1 MRVSVI
7 AKNTTATPA
16 LKDMIE
22 KKLSKVKRYFNPD
35 VEAKATLSVQKNK
48 QKVEV
53 TIPFNGV
60 ILRAEEAT
68 EDMYKSIDLVVN
80 KLERQIRKQKT
91 KLSRKN
97 NESVRFTEID
107 EFGFKDNVDIL
118 DEENGRIVKYKK
130 FNMKP
135 MSVEEAILQMELVGH
150 NFFVFQDAENNKV
163 NVLYKRKD
171 GDYGLLEPDYI

>member
-16 LKDMIE
+16 LKDMVE
-22 KKLSKVKRYFNPD
+22 KKLSKVDRYFNPE

-48 QKVEV
+48 QKVEI

-60 ILRAEEAT
+60 VLRAEEAT
-68 EDMYKSIDLVVN
+68 DDMYKSIDLVVA
-80 KLERQIRKQKT
+80 KLERRIRKQKT
-91 KLSRKN
+91 KLSRRN
-97 NESVRFTEID
+97 NESLRFKTFD
-107 EFGFKDNVDIL
+107 EVAVEDELI
-118 DEENGRIVKYKK
+118 EENGKVVKTKK
-130 FNMKP
+130 FGIKP

-150 NFFVFQDAENNKV
+150 NFFVFQDADENKIV
-163 NVLYKRKD
+163 VVYKRKD

>member
-16 LKDMIE
+16 LKDMVE
-22 KKLSKVKRYFNPD
+22 KKISKVKRYFNPE
-35 VEAKATLSVQKNK
+35 VEAKVTLSIQKNK

-68 EDMYKSIDLVVN
+68 DDMYKSIDLVVN
-80 KLERQIRKQKT
+80 KLERQIRKQRT

-97 NESVRFTEID
+97 NESLRFTQID
-107 EFGFKDNVDIL
+107 EVGFEDDDEL
-118 DEENGRIVKYKK
+118 LEENGTVVKTKK
-130 FNMKP
+130 FSIKP

-150 NFFVFQDAENNKV
+150 NFYVFQDFDGNKV

-171 GDYGLLEPDYI
+171 GDYGLLEPDYN

>member
-16 LKDMIE
+16 LKDMVE
-22 KKLSKVKRYFNPD
+22 KKLSKIKRYFNPD

-68 EDMYKSIDLVVN
+68 EDMYKSIDLVVS

-91 KLSRKN
+91 KLARN
-97 NESVRFTEID
+97 NHDSLRFTELEEVAFED
-107 EFGFKDNVDIL
+107 EV
-118 DEENGRIVKYKK
+118 DEENGKVVKNKK
-130 FNMKP
+130 FSIKP
-135 MSVEEAILQMELVGH
+135 MSVEEAILQMELIGH
-150 NFFVFQDAENNKV
+150 NFFVFQDFNGNKV
-163 NVLYKRKD
+163 NVVYKRKD